1 MEPIENLID
10 FAKPFSVRYVNK
22 IFRNVEKSQN
32 ALWPVRNRFNLA
44 ERAIRKAKRLIN
56 DDMIVNSNLEYIL
69 LLDQIAGEIVNNP
82 KNW

>member
-10 FAKPFSVRYVNK
+10 LDRGFSVRYVNK
-22 IFRNVEKSQN
+22 IFRDREKTEN
-32 ALWPVRNRFNLA
+32 NLWPVRNRFNLA
-44 ERAIRKAKRLIN
+44 ERTIRKARKLIN
-56 DDMIVNSNLEYIL
+56 DGMIVNSNLEYIL